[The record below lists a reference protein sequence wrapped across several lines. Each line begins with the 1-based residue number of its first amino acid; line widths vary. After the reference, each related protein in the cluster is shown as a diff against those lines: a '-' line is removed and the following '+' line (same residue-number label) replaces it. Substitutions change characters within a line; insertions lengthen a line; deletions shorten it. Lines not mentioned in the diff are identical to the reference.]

1 MINNLPKANRA
12 ESVIEAKEKAQLS
25 IQFGAYKQ
33 LLNLSHVF
41 LKRVNF
47 FLATHFWKFVL
58 QTIRNP
64 LKIDLLDT
72 M

>member
-41 LKRVNF
+41 L
-47 FLATHFWKFVL
+47 
-58 QTIRNP
+58 
-64 LKIDLLDT
+64 
-72 M
+72 